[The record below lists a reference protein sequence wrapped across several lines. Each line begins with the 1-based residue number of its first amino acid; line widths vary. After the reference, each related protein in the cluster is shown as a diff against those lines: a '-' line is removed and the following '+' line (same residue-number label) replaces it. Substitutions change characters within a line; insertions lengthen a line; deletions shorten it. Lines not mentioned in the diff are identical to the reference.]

1 MKRIYI
7 LLICALA
14 GLQAN
19 AQTNFYKVA
28 LGGGA
33 GFTVGYGDLNKQ
45 VMSPAVYGTADFF
58 FTPYVSV
65 GLEGQLGRIKGGD
78 TSLNYKNFSNRY
90 KAMSA
95 NVRVAG
101 GAFMRHTYR
110 PTIFR
115 KLVRGVYLG
124 TGIGLLRSNITD
136 RFPTVNANPLINQG
150 KRRSWDA
157 LVPLNVGINYGIRE
171 KNGYERIV
179 INLNYQVNPTFGEG
193 MDGFDENP
201 LFVANTSSDAYTF
214 TSIGIKYKFGPVGY
228 FKR

>member
-19 AQTNFYKVA
+19 AQSNFYKVA

-33 GFTVGYGDLNKQ
+33 GFTVGYGDLNNQ
-45 VMSPAVYGTADFF
+45 VMSPAVYGTADFY

-78 TSLNYKNFSNRY
+78 TTALYANYSNKY
-90 KAMSA
+90 KAISS

-110 PTIFR
+110 PTLFR
-115 KLVRGVYLG
+115 KLARGVYVG
-124 TGIGLLRSNITD
+124 TGIGLLRNDITD
-136 RFPTVNANPLINQG
+136 RYPTLNMNPRVNQG
-150 KRRSWDA
+150 KRKSWDA
-157 LVPLNVGINYGIRE
+157 YVPVNVGLNYGIRE
-171 KNGYERIV
+171 KHGYERIV
-179 INLNYQVNPTFGEG
+179 INLNYQANLTFGEG
-193 MDGFDENP
+193 MDGFDDNP
-201 LFVANTSSDAYTF
+201 LFVPNDSRDAYTF
-214 TSIGIKYKFGPVGY
+214 TSIGVKYKFGMVGY